1 MTKPV
6 VNNKISYQNINGLV
20 SRHDS
25 LLDQSVKEGSSPTFG
40 NLTLNGD
47 GLIKGNLYVEG
58 NTTILNTNVIEF
70 EDNILLLNRLESGSG
85 ITLNQSG
92 LEIERGSLENY
103 RMIYNESDSTFKI
116 GLISNLQAVATRQDT
131 PLVNGVMTWNNTER
145 RLDSSNTI
153 TIDLSLT
160 STQNATSITEA
171 SLLLSGGLSVQK
183 DIRSPGQLY
192 LVGSNH
198 STSSVLY
205 TQQSSNSL
213 NITSP
218 NDIYLTPTSKII
230 IPNDKSIQIGDNLIV
245 SQSVTNDLN
254 FTNYGHINFTLNAG
268 KRINIPNQIP
278 ITFSTQTEKVFADGN
293 NNMVITSSQNVN
305 LEPGINKK
313 VYIPQDIGL
322 IFANNNQQIS
332 ANLSGDLTIRSGNKI
347 FLTPASL
354 ENVVIPTD
362 NGIKFGNS
370 GLQRISS
377 DSTNLLTINSD
388 SGIHLTTISNKS
400 VVVTNTTRST
410 SITSGALV
418 INGGVGIAKNVIIG
432 ESVTCA
438 SMHVSGNI
446 NVAGTLTVVN
456 ITSTNL
462 VDTNLTAGIARITTN
477 LSAIG
482 DSNTIGNIFTNAGN
496 VGIGTTNPN
505 FNLEVNGT
513 AAFTTSISSANI
525 LGENSTITN
534 TMVTNFSAGQV
545 NSDILNTRVL
555 TIYSTEDAVSI
566 TDGGSF
572 TIYGGASIAK
582 KVLIGG
588 VTEILNT
595 TPSNSYTEGSLLLHG
610 GLSISC
616 TQNAVDSSN
625 GGSLSVLGGAAIGS
639 DLYVGGFFTCSES
652 TTSRYLTITAT
663 DESINSSTG
672 SVVTFGGVSIKCSSN
687 STDISNG
694 GSFLTL
700 GGASVG
706 KDLYIGGSLN
716 VQNTVIDTVTNTH
729 GSNYMWNYFGI
740 INDITTVSFCEID
753 FSNGIVQNS
762 GGTLNYGLK
771 LIVSINNTNCSVS
784 HNYYGNVEFNSF
796 DKISCFVYNEQGATD
811 KFHLFLKSPANTTTN
826 INVRGKLGNTFNITN
841 EGYNTTP
848 NGNTSNYDNS
858 WSEIYSTN
866 RESNLKYTFGDVD
879 IQGQD
884 LTITDYF
891 PIIGK
896 NNINTTSSRDL
907 GLAFQLY
914 QKPNDTGLG
923 EIVSG
928 DYTLSDTL
936 PNQSSASSTQIKF
949 STTNITDN
957 YYNGWWIK
965 ISSGSNTDQVR
976 QIVSYSGAQR
986 VAEIDL
992 AWTNQNPSEGDTV
1005 YLYNKQFVSFYFDNT
1020 DKTFKL
1026 INNTRDPITKN
1037 ITSSSYTNLEI
1048 SHLSLNDTTPSLNST
1063 TGSITSLGGIS
1074 IINTTDAESVTN
1086 GGTITTLGGA
1096 SIGKKLYVSDNILL
1110 SDTYITPDA
1119 SLYIKHDT
1127 STVILEND
1135 NNLYSYINFIENGTS
1150 QRFGIISDSDNS
1162 QLSLTF
1168 NNSGNT
1174 PDNSNKALTV
1184 NQSGFVAINT
1194 TSEINTALAVKTNN
1208 LISTDTNSGYIG
1220 LIAGNT
1226 SSMDPLISSKIV
1238 LYGNDATGS
1247 RGNINI
1253 ASGTSGSI
1261 QFYTNLDTKRLE
1273 INDIGTVS
1281 ILTSVSSNSSTQGAL
1296 TVAGGVAISNSVNA
1310 SSYTSGGALTIAGG
1324 SSIEKDCFIGGNIYI
1339 NGKINSSGS
1348 STTPT
1353 INFSNNVNCTLTNY
1367 SNNRLLTIS
1376 QEAMLSFGVW
1386 VTPNSASQNCQ
1397 IEFSL
1402 PNRSTIFD
1410 KRIELVASAIGYTD
1424 DDNLVSLFNVLCV
1437 GVKNETRGLLKFQ
1450 SVSTAVH
1457 YFSIICRYT
1466 TDV

>member
-6 VNNKISYQNINGLV
+6 VNNKIIYQNINGLV

-25 LLDQSVKEGSSPTFG
+25 LLDQSVKAGSSPTFG

-85 ITLNQSG
+85 VTLNQSG
-92 LEIERGSLENY
+92 LEIERGTLENY

-116 GLISNLQAVATRQDT
+116 GLISNLQAAATRQDT
-131 PLVNGVMTWNNTER
+131 PLYNGVMTWNNTER
-145 RLDSSNTI
+145 RLDSSNDI
-153 TIDLSLT
+153 SIDLSLS
-160 STQNATSITEA
+160 STQNATSLTQA
-171 SLLLSGGLSVQK
+171 SLILSGGLSVQK
-183 DIRSPGQLY
+183 DLRTPGQFY

-205 TQQSSNSL
+205 TDQTSNSL

-218 NDIYLTPTSKII
+218 NDIYLTPTSKIL
-230 IPNDKSIQIGDNLIV
+230 IPNDKSVQIGNNLIV
-245 SQSVTNDLN
+245 SQSVSNDLN
-254 FTNYGHINFTLNAG
+254 FTNYGHVNFTLNAG

-278 ITFSTQTEKVFADGN
+278 ITFSTSTEKVFADGS
-293 NNMVITSSQNVN
+293 NNMVVASSQNVN

-322 IFANNNQQIS
+322 IFSNNNQQIS
-332 ANLSGDLTIRSGNKI
+332 ANLSNDLTIRSGNKI
-347 FLTPASL
+347 FLTPSLL
-354 ENVVIPTD
+354 ENVCIPTD

-370 GLQRISS
+370 GYQRISS

-388 SGIHLTTISNKS
+388 SNINLTTISNKS
-400 VVVTNTTRST
+400 VVITNTTRST

-432 ESVTCA
+432 ESLTCA
-438 SMHVSGNI
+438 SIYVSGNI

-456 ITSTNL
+456 ITTTNL
-462 VDTNLTAGIARITTN
+462 VDTNLTAGIARITTH
-477 LSAIG
+477 LAAIG
-482 DSNTIGNIFTNAGN
+482 NLNTIGNIFTNSGN
-496 VGIGTTNPN
+496 VGIGVTNPN
-505 FNLEVNGT
+505 FSLEVDGT
-513 AAFTTSISSANI
+513 AAFSTSISSANI
-525 LGENSTITN
+525 LGQNSTITN

-545 NSDILNTRVL
+545 NTDILNTRVL

-588 VTEILNT
+588 ITEILDT
-595 TPSNSYTEGSLLLHG
+595 TPSDSYTTGSLLLHG
-610 GLSISC
+610 GLSIQSS
-616 TQNAVDSSN
+616 QNAVNSSN
-625 GGSLSVLGGAAIGS
+625 GGSLSVKGGAAIGS
-639 DLYVGGFFTCSES
+639 DLYVGGFITCSEGTS
-652 TTSRYLTITAT
+652 SRYLTITAS
-663 DESINSSTG
+663 DNSINSSTG
-672 SVVTFGGVSIKCSSN
+672 SIVTFGGITIKCSSN
-687 STDISNG
+687 ATNISNG

-700 GGASVG
+700 GGASIG
-706 KDLYIGGSLN
+706 KDLHVGGSLN

-729 GSNYMWNYFGI
+729 GSNYTWNYFGI

-753 FSNGIVQNS
+753 FYNGVVQNS
-762 GGTLNYGLK
+762 TGSLNYGLK
-771 LIVSINNTNCSVS
+771 LIVTINGTNCSVS
-784 HNYYGNVEFNSF
+784 HNYYGNVESSSI
-796 DKISCFVYNEQGATD
+796 DKISCYVYNDSSD

-826 INVRGKLGNTFNITN
+826 INVRGKLGTTFNIID

-848 NGNTSNYDNS
+848 NGDVSNYDIS
-858 WSEIYSTN
+858 WTEIYSTN
-866 RESNLKYTFGDVD
+866 RESNLKYTFGNVD

-896 NNINTTSSRDL
+896 NKINTTSTRDL

-914 QKPNDTGLG
+914 QKSNDTGLG

-928 DYTLSDTL
+928 DYILLDTL

-949 STTNITDN
+949 SSSADSNND

-965 ISSGSNTDQVR
+965 VGSGADANQVR
-976 QIVSYSGAQR
+976 QIISYNGPQR
-986 VAEIDL
+986 IAEIDL
-992 AWTNQNPSEGDTV
+992 AWTSQNPSESDTV

-1020 DKTFKL
+1020 NKTFKL
-1026 INNTRDPITKN
+1026 VNNTRDSTTKN
-1037 ITSSSYTNLEI
+1037 ITYYNYANLAI
-1048 SHLSLNDTTPSLNST
+1048 GHLSLNDTTPSLNST
-1063 TGSITSLGGIS
+1063 TGSITSIGGIS
-1074 IINTTDAESVTN
+1074 ILNSTDAQSVTN

-1096 SIGKKLYVSDNILL
+1096 SIGKKLYVSDNIIL
-1110 SDTYITPDA
+1110 SDTYITPDS
-1119 SLYIKHDT
+1119 SLHIKHDT

-1135 NNLYSYINFIENGTS
+1135 NNLYSYIDFIEQGTS
-1150 QRFGIISDSDNS
+1150 QRFGIFSDSNNS
-1162 QLSLTF
+1162 QFSLTCST
-1168 NNSGNT
+1168 SGNT
-1174 PDNSNKALTV
+1174 PDNSNKALTI
-1184 NQSGFVAINT
+1184 NSSGFIGINT
-1194 TSEINTALAVKTNN
+1194 TSNINTALTVKTNN

-1226 SSMDPLISSKIV
+1226 SSMDPLISSKLV
-1238 LYGNDATGS
+1238 LYGNDANGS
-1247 RGNINI
+1247 NGNINI

-1273 INDIGTVS
+1273 INANGIVD
-1281 ILTSVSSNSSTQGAL
+1281 ILTTIPSNSSTQGTL
-1296 TVAGGVAISNSVNA
+1296 IVAGGVGISNSVNA
-1310 SSYTSGGALTIAGG
+1310 SSYTSGGALTVAGG
-1324 SSIEKDCFIGGNIYI
+1324 ASIEKDCFVGGDIYI

-1348 STTPT
+1348 STSPT
-1353 INFSNNVNCTLTNY
+1353 INFSNNVNCTLTSY
-1367 SNNRLLTIS
+1367 SNNRLITIS
-1376 QEAMLSFGVW
+1376 QESMLSFGVW
-1386 VTPNSASQNCQ
+1386 ITPNSASQNCQ

-1410 KRIELVASAIGYTD
+1410 KRIDLVASAIGYTD
-1424 DDNLVSLFNVLCV
+1424 DDDLVSLFNVLCV
-1437 GVKNETRGLLKFQ
+1437 GIKNETRGLLKFQ

-1466 TDV
+1466 IDV